1 MDLVREVGD
10 CDIDQNS
17 PEAIPSFNSGRNGFY
32 RTCKMKLSGG
42 GLEVF
47 EPSSS
52 STLNRARR
60 RMGLTE
66 QLEPGCTRPDPD
78 RLCRGTYEV
87 FIAILKLSERYFD
100 V

>member
-17 PEAIPSFNSGRNGFY
+17 PEAIPPFNSWRNGFY
-32 RTCKMKLSGG
+32 RTCKVKLSGG

-52 STLNRARR
+52 DTLNRARR

-66 QLEPGCTRPDPD
+66 QLEPGSQRSVVLAPSRIGCAVELMR
-78 RLCRGTYEV
+78 R
-87 FIAILKLSERYFD
+87 SSRY
-100 V
+100 